1 MVYVSAAKVFFLV
14 GLYTLHCVYGS
25 AGTRAGV
32 QDRDLCS
39 TVDWTLG
46 LQMSVWQDISV
57 RGMGC
62 MAVDTHEEET

>member
-1 MVYVSAAKVFFLV
+1 MVYVSAAKVFFFGGV
-14 GLYTLHCVYGS
+14 IYTTMRVWFS
-25 AGTRAGV
+25 GTRVGV
-32 QDRDLCS
+32 RGRDLCS

-46 LQMSVWQDISV
+46 LQMSVWQDISG